1 MMSWVSS
8 HKNPLIWDEPIFPSP
23 EGDVLANSLESL
35 VETLEPAFLDDYPSS
50 MSTISSSS
58 TQQKLDLILARVI
71 SSLLDVHSLQNRPG
85 NIHSQVNV
93 TGSQMEDEGHQVPA
107 LIENPEP
114 MEEEVGATGPPLV
127 LVETPAQVPPPPPPE
142 RELEPEIP
150 AMAPPAQK
158 LLVDPLQQHPLS
170 SYPRAAPSLPC
181 HFFLLFILY
190 VYNFVKTIFF

>member
-8 HKNPLIWDEPIFPSP
+8 HKNPFVWDEPVFPSP

-58 TQQKLDLILARVI
+58 TRQKLDLILARVI

-93 TGSQMEDEGHQVPA
+93 TGSQMEDEGHQVLA

-114 MEEEVGATGPPLV
+114 MEEEVGGEEV
-127 LVETPAQVPPPPPPE
+127 WGGECEHV
-142 RELEPEIP
+142 R
-150 AMAPPAQK
+150 MG
-158 LLVDPLQQHPLS
+158 
-170 SYPRAAPSLPC
+170 
-181 HFFLLFILY
+181 
-190 VYNFVKTIFF
+190 